1 MESDALQIERRDA
14 VTVLHVDDGKVNA
27 LSFDLIAAI
36 KAAVEAAD
44 ADDAVGAVVI
54 HGREGKFS
62 AGFDLGVMLAG
73 DMAETV
79 RLVADGG
86 DLVRT
91 LYGCGVPV
99 VAACTGHALAAGA
112 LMLLGCDLRIGAD
125 VPAKIGLNEVAIKM
139 VLPDWAMTIAD
150 ARLSKRHLQRA
161 IVNARVTAPADAVDA
176 GSSTRSWRPRR
187 CSTPPSPVPPSW
199 RRRSTRRA
207 YRATVRKFRGPVLD
221 TMATQ
226 IAADRAAG
234 VAVSVYADQ
243 LPYRSGAMPGTT
255 IAARSPTWS
264 TAGSVGPASR
274 SVSCRSGAG
283 SRSTPSST
291 TSLALECMQ
300 AAHDAGCNFFDNAE
314 AYAGGKSEAIMG
326 RVLARARAGRGT
338 RTCSRRRCSGASTA
352 TCRT

>member
-27 LSFDLIAAI
+27 LTFDLIASI
-36 KAAVEAAD
+36 KGAVEAAD

-73 DMAETV
+73 DMGETV

-91 LYGCGVPV
+91 FYGCGVPV

-125 VPAKIGLNEVAIKM
+125 APAKIGLNEVAIKM
-139 VLPDWAMTIAD
+139 VLPDWALTIAT

-176 GSSTRSWRPRR
+176 GFLDEVVAPEALLDTAVAQAAELAATLDPG
-187 CSTPPSPVPPSW
+187 
-199 RRRSTRRA
+199 A

-221 TMATQ
+221 TMEAQ
-226 IAADRAAG
+226 IASDRAAG
-234 VAVSVYADQ
+234 VAVSV
-243 LPYRSGAMPGTT
+243 
-255 IAARSPTWS
+255 
-264 TAGSVGPASR
+264 
-274 SVSCRSGAG
+274 
-283 SRSTPSST
+283 
-291 TSLALECMQ
+291 
-300 AAHDAGCNFFDNAE
+300 
-314 AYAGGKSEAIMG
+314 
-326 RVLARARAGRGT
+326 
-338 RTCSRRRCSGASTA
+338 
-352 TCRT
+352 